1 MLLLVGRG
9 LSKWHIRTCPLLLP
23 LPQRQAEKKKKN
35 KQQELEVWIPIC
47 VLHSDR

>member
-23 LPQRQAEKKKKN
+23 LPQRQAEKKKK
-35 KQQELEVWIPIC
+35 KQTAGARGLDTYLC
-47 VLHSDR
+47 FTL